1 MAEAGAELRLVT
13 ARLLLRVLENGESL
27 ARLLPAGL
35 EPLDPRDR
43 PLAQALLYGTLRHLF
58 RYRPLLRRL
67 LKRPPKAR
75 DRIIEAL
82 LLIGFEQ
89 LAALEVAP
97 HAAIHA
103 TVEAVR
109 ASGRSWAAGLVN
121 AVLRRFQ
128 REGREL
134 LAALAREDEEAAWNH
149 PRWLIE
155 RLRADWPAHWQG
167 ILAGN
172 DAPPPMFLRVNR
184 RRTTPDVCRET
195 LEAVGIEARLL
206 PAYPDALWLP
216 KPVPVERLPGFEAGL
231 CSVQDVTAQL
241 AARLLDPQPGDR
253 VLDACA
259 APGGKTAHLLERQPE
274 LATLVALDRDPER
287 ARGIEHTLQRLGLAA
302 EVRVADAARPETWWD
317 GVPFDRIL
325 LDAPCSATGVIRRHP
340 DIKVL
345 RQADDID
352 HLATTQAELLDAL
365 WPLLKPGGHLLYCTC
380 SVLEQEN
387 TGQIAAFLER
397 HPDARACPPRH
408 PDGLTGPTGLQ
419 MLPIVNPDREP
430 APDGF
435 YHALIEKESMASP

>member
-13 ARLLLRVLENGESL
+13 ARLLLRVLEKGESL
-27 ARLLPAGL
+27 SRLLPAGL

-43 PLAQALLYGTLRHLF
+43 PLAQALLYGTLRRLF
-58 RYRPLLRRL
+58 RYRPVLQRL
-67 LKRPPKAR
+67 LKRRPKAR
-75 DRIIEAL
+75 DRILEAL

-109 ASGRSWAAGLVN
+109 ASGRPWAAGLVN

-128 REGREL
+128 REGERL
-134 LAALAREDEEAAWNH
+134 LATLARENEEAAWNH
-149 PRWLIE
+149 PRWFIE
-155 RLRADWPAHWQG
+155 RLRADWPAQWQA

-172 DAPPPMFLRVNR
+172 DAPPPLFLRVNR
-184 RRTTPDVCRET
+184 RRTTPEACRDR
-195 LEAVGIEARLL
+195 LEAAGIEARRL
-206 PAYPDALWLP
+206 PDYPDALWLP
-216 KPVPVERLPGFEAGL
+216 QPVPVERLPGFEEGL
-231 CSVQDVTAQL
+231 CSVQDVAAQL
-241 AARLLDPQPGDR
+241 AARLLDPQPGER

-259 APGGKTAHLLERQPE
+259 APGGKSAHLLEIQPE

-287 ARGIEHTLQRLGLAA
+287 ARGIEHTLQRLGLEA

-345 RQADDID
+345 RQPSDID
-352 HLATTQAELLDAL
+352 RLAAAQAELLEAL
-365 WPLLKPGGHLLYCTC
+365 WPLLRPGGRLLYCTC
-380 SVLEQEN
+380 SVLRQEN
-387 TGQIAAFLER
+387 DEQIEAFLDR
-397 HPDARACPPRH
+397 HADARARPPCH

-419 MLPIVNPDREP
+419 MLPIVNPGREP

-435 YHALIEKESMASP
+435 YHALIEKESTASP